1 MLGGWLSGVSW
12 PRCLIISQG
21 EFKQVSCSKMRLVAS
36 GTTVQLEGNLT
47 KTCGW
52 QAKEMWVN
60 LVRVPQIRAG
70 ARKGKYP
77 DIRHLVIKMSYY
89 SPICS

>member
-1 MLGGWLSGVSW
+1 MLGTACV
-12 PRCLIISQG
+12 
-21 EFKQVSCSKMRLVAS
+21 CSYTYVH
-36 GTTVQLEGNLT
+36 TVQLEGNLT

-52 QAKEMWVN
+52 QAKEMRVN

>member
-1 MLGGWLSGVSW
+1 MHYTSEYCHYDSNTYVH
-12 PRCLIISQG
+12 
-21 EFKQVSCSKMRLVAS
+21 
-36 GTTVQLEGNLT
+36 TVQLEGNLT

-52 QAKEMWVN
+52 QAKEMRVN

-77 DIRHLVIKMSYY
+77 DIRHFVIKMSYY

>member
-1 MLGGWLSGVSW
+1 MYNN
-12 PRCLIISQG
+12 IIIRTYIVTQPHNIYR
-21 EFKQVSCSKMRLVAS
+21 QY
-36 GTTVQLEGNLT
+36 TVQLEGNLT

-52 QAKEMWVN
+52 QAKEMRVN
-60 LVRVPQIRAG
+60 LVRVPQICAG

>member
-1 MLGGWLSGVSW
+1 MTVRCLCLDGRALSSPGRLLAIPNLSGS
-12 PRCLIISQG
+12 
-21 EFKQVSCSKMRLVAS
+21 
-36 GTTVQLEGNLT
+36 TVQLEGNLT

-52 QAKEMWVN
+52 QAKEMRVN